1 MTTAAALIRK
11 ALGKL
16 GIVTPARKVRADEL
30 ATGLECLNDWLDEM
44 RLPPLFA
51 RTTTEVIFTLPPNTP
66 MLLIGPGQAINVAR
80 PVKLE
85 DRCFSRVSGT
95 LDYPMSVVDEAAYND
110 ICQKNLGTTWP
121 SAVFFDGGSKVYF
134 YPTGNCEIHLFVNS
148 SPGRFPTLTTDVEL
162 DPGYELPIVNNL
174 AVEMAPAMDSEVP
187 DLVLR
192 AARRGRRRIAN
203 SNLTVAQLQITPIQR
218 DTQSAFLGG

>member
-11 ALGKL
+11 ALGRL
-16 GIVTPARKVRADEL
+16 NIVTPARKVRADEL
-30 ATGLECLNDWLDEM
+30 ATGLEILNDWLDEQ

-66 MLLIGPGQAINVAR
+66 MLMIGTGQAINVAR
-80 PVKLE
+80 PIKLE
-85 DRCFSRVSGT
+85 STGFSRVGT
-95 LDYPMSVVDEAAYND
+95 MDYPIEVVDEAEYNL
-110 ICQKNLGTTWP
+110 INQKALGTTWP

-148 SPGRFPTLTTDVEL
+148 SPGRFPTLTADVEL
-162 DPGYELPIVNNL
+162 DPGYENPIVNCL
-174 AVEMAPAMDSEVP
+174 AVEMAPNFNADVP
-187 DLVLR
+187 ELVLR

-203 SNLTVAQLQITPIQR
+203 SNLTVPQLITAPIQR
-218 DTQSAFLGG
+218 DTKSAFLGG